1 MKKNSVKD
9 IAKLI
14 AEEFNIDSDFNDFM
28 SNCKLIDIGLERI
41 KEVKNQFLFKDLDK
55 LRTTINSSN
64 KELEPIIEEHKKNRP
79 TIEIFQEMWEMR
91 DENSAGIDIQEV
103 ALYFEKKLNKNR
115 IKTITKPSKGSK
127 KILIRNEKIR
137 SEYYKLRN
145 EKGKS
150 QKEAL
155 SKLAT
160 KYSLAMSTILTI
172 TKK

>member
-64 KELEPIIEEHKKNRP
+64 KELEPIIE
-79 TIEIFQEMWEMR
+79 IFQEMWEMR

-137 SEYYKLRN
+137 SEYNKLRN
-145 EKGKS
+145 EKGNS

-155 SKLAT
+155 AKLAT